1 MLGTHFELASPR
13 HTCGLLKSFRTLS
26 KNSYLLALSCNAA
39 SMFTVSNIWL
49 MAGQKRTK
57 EDSHGARQIA
67 IRSLNRIGGERSK
80 TSQAQGSTLGVPGT
94 PPSVEH

>member
-1 MLGTHFELASPR
+1 MLGKHFELASPR
-13 HTCGLLKSFRTLS
+13 HTCGLLKSFRMLS

-57 EDSHGARQIA
+57 EDSHGARQICDQELKQD
-67 IRSLNRIGGERSK
+67 RR
-80 TSQAQGSTLGVPGT
+80 
-94 PPSVEH
+94 